1 MAHLT
6 AETLKKVLFLDFHLE
21 STPEKRTVRYPRNI
35 KATVSSDFLPNFNLI
50 KIYIFDHH

>member
-21 STPEKRTVRYPRNI
+21 STPEKRRVRYPRNM

-50 KIYIFDHH
+50 KI